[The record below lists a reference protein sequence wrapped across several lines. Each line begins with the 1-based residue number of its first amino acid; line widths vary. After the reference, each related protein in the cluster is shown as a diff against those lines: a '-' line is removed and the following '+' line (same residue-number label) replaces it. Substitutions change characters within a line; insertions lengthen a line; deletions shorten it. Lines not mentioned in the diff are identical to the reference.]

1 MTDLILQE
9 KELQCP
15 LCKNGF
21 NISHMEDPLAHEMF
35 PLEQKA
41 LLLMVKILDN
51 LEEFKELSGN
61 LQTLMEEGEMLETNL
76 LSLFKVLI
84 NGIELEYK
92 QLGYLP

>member
-9 KELQCP
+9 KQLQCS
-15 LCKNGF
+15 LCSNGF
-21 NISHMEDPLAHEMF
+21 RISHTEDPLAREGY
-35 PLEQKA
+35 PLEEKV

-51 LEEFKELSGN
+51 LEEFRELSGN
-61 LQTLMEEGEMLETNL
+61 LQTLMEECEMLETYL

-92 QLGYLP
+92 QLGSLP